1 MAKFDEPLSE
11 GERTFARYL
20 DEKLPEYWKIY
31 LRPFFNGSNP
41 DIVLLNPEGGLMIY
55 KIIDGSHLSSTPE
68 ANKKQLDYYRNK
80 IIQELVPQISEKLDE
95 DSGSFVIFKTGIY
108 MHHLRSNDA
117 QVQYEDYPYLT
128 VVGCDDLEDDNLD
141 KVVPGVNFQKSKF
154 MLPEWGEE
162 LEKWLNP
169 HNHKDKSAGIK
180 LTEHQKKHAEP
191 KPGHR
196 RLKGAAG
203 SGKTLVI
210 AYRAAKLASQN
221 KKVLVITYNRNLWY
235 FIKEM
240 VNYTP
245 YNFEWSNITFRH
257 FHGFCNDLLNDFLI
271 PRPSNIDDIV
281 TVLEKALEN
290 KNLDK
295 FKFDAILIDE
305 GQDYN
310 WEWYNFLSKFL
321 TERNE
326 LFLVCDEKQN
336 IYDRELSWID
346 GKMRNV
352 QFRGKWGEI
361 NTIYRLPRKI
371 AYIAREFSEK
381 FELSDSVEFDFA
393 QTTLIN
399 DNESFFRW
407 ENIDDENWLFDIFDA
422 YQTFNQQ
429 QIDLKRVRPSEI
441 AILLPKKQMGS
452 EVVEFFAEKGIPC
465 DHVFVTKNSRNW
477 RNKKISV
484 LGDERL
490 KISTIHQFK
499 GWESPNVILVIP
511 EHWSGGDKN
520 LDSVVYTAMTRTL
533 QNLIV
538 LNCNERYNEFG
549 DALETDMQEK
559 FEDSIKPLDDSIKP
573 VDDAVLEQWI
583 ETLPFPLASILW
595 ASYSS
600 FSYEHKVDYLLDFF
614 EALSEFIFTLL
625 LSGLATNEL
634 IIQKEVAQI
643 FKKEEE
649 FSRDWFEKPSFGT
662 WNSLGYDL
670 ARLVRNYL
678 NDRYYRNQIIKSF
691 GKPENKLLESFS
703 SIELQLI
710 LRKVSRYRNDWK
722 HSVSHVS
729 EEQYIERFKIL
740 ENHLSEA
747 YNIIGESFKKSDLV
761 VPIENKTINGVN
773 HCTVQRYMT
782 SRAPFRQIEV
792 KSNITMDNTKIYLAN
807 RNKKTHLEILPLL
820 IDIDNSCY
828 FYNGKDFHTGMARY
842 CSYHNSKEPEKL
854 LPMDRLSPFFALIPG
869 GV

>member
-1 MAKFDEPLSE
+1 
-11 GERTFARYL
+11 
-20 DEKLPEYWKIY
+20 
-31 LRPFFNGSNP
+31 
-41 DIVLLNPEGGLMIY
+41 MIY
-55 KIIDGSHLSSTPE
+55 KIIDKSHISSTPE

-95 DSGSFVIFKTGIY
+95 NTGSFVIFKTGIY
-108 MHHLRSNDA
+108 MHNLQSNDA

-128 VVGCDDLEDDNLD
+128 VIGYDDLEEDNLD
-141 KVVPGVNFQKSKF
+141 RIVPGVNFQKSRF
-154 MLPEWGEE
+154 MIPEWGEE

-169 HNHKDKSAGIK
+169 DNHKDKRAGIE
-180 LTEHQKKHAEP
+180 LTEQQKEKAKP

-210 AYRAAKLASQN
+210 AYRAAELASQN

-240 VNYTP
+240 VNNTP
-245 YNFEWSNITFRH
+245 YNFNWSYITFRH
-257 FHGFCNDLLNDFLI
+257 FHGFCNDLLNEFLI

-281 TVLEKALEN
+281 SVLEKALKN

-305 GQDYN
+305 GQDYS
-310 WEWYNFLSKFL
+310 WDWYNFLSKFL

-336 IYDRELSWID
+336 IYGRELSWID
-346 GKMRNV
+346 GKMKNV
-352 QFRGKWGEI
+352 QFRGKWAEI
-361 NTIYRLPRKI
+361 STIHRLPRKI
-371 AYIAREFSEK
+371 ADIANEFSEEFK
-381 FELSDSVEFDFA
+381 LSQSVEFDYA

-399 DNESFFRW
+399 DNESFFKW
-407 ENIDDENWLFDIFDA
+407 ENIDEENWLFDIFDA

-429 QIDLKRVRPSEI
+429 QIELQRVRPSEI
-441 AILLPKKQMGS
+441 AILLPKKQMGA
-452 EVVEFFAEKGIPC
+452 EVVEFFTEKGIPC
-465 DHVFVTKNSRNW
+465 DHVFVTKNSRKW
-477 RNKKISV
+477 RNKKISI

-511 EHWSGGDKN
+511 EHWSGDDKN

-538 LNCNERYNEFG
+538 LNCNDRYNEFG
-549 DALETDMQEK
+549 DSLKNEMQEVVD
-559 FEDSIKPLDDSIKP
+559 ESVKPINEAL
-573 VDDAVLEQWI
+573 LEQWI

-600 FSYEHKVDYLLDFF
+600 FNYEHKVDYLLDFF

-625 LSGLATNEL
+625 LSGLATNKL
-634 IIQKEVAQI
+634 IIQQEVVQI

-662 WNSLGYDL
+662 WNSLGKEL
-670 ARLVRNYL
+670 ARLVKNRL
-678 NDRYYRNQIIKSF
+678 NNKYDRNQILKSF
-691 GKPENKLLESFS
+691 GKPEIKLLKSFS
-703 SIELQLI
+703 NIELQLI
-710 LRKVSRYRNDWK
+710 LKKVSKYRNDWK

-729 EEQYIERFKIL
+729 EEQYTKRYKIL
-740 ENHLSEA
+740 EDRLFEA
-747 YNIIGESFKKSDLV
+747 YNIIGDSFKKSDLV
-761 VPIENKTINGVN
+761 LPIENRNVNGVN

-792 KSNITMDNTKIYLAN
+792 KSKISMDNSKIYLVN

-828 FYNGKDFHTGMARY
+828 FYNGKDFQSGMAKY
-842 CSYHNSKEPEKL
+842 CSYHNSKEPEIL
-854 LPMDRLSPFFALIPG
+854 LPMDRLSPFLALISG
-869 GV
+869 GI